1 MHQSQHL
8 IATSPLITI
17 NTIQSLILSNTS
29 PQHSIESFIFT
40 FTVSYTI
47 FIFIFYKNIYFPHY
61 SVMVNQTTK
70 MFFSECQPWST
81 SMVLIYWDQMHTIH
95 LNRYSDISFNNR
107 GFGGGGLYWK
117 SGTGVGARDAEMMQ
131 TVHGPNA
138 SQRNSQN
145 SEEDSHLSLPQ
156 LQLHNLPGVTS
167 TSDLKFCRYF
177 PVTAV

>member
-107 GFGGGGLYWK
+107 GFGGGPILKVRHWGRCQ
-117 SGTGVGARDAEMMQ
+117 GCRNDAD
-131 TVHGPNA
+131 GPW
-138 SQRNSQN
+138 SKCITKKLT
-145 SEEDSHLSLPQ
+145 E
-156 LQLHNLPGVTS
+156 
-167 TSDLKFCRYF
+167 
-177 PVTAV
+177 